1 MRSWA
6 WAAGWTV
13 IAAGALAAQPVEGT
27 WVLSDRDGRAVAQ
40 LEVDRN
46 TSGKLRLTRDGEP
59 GVWVAEDAVLTGS
72 TVYALY
78 RSQGGGAGLSGSLS
92 GQPRQ
97 DERFLGVYRLSPD
110 QKALEEL
117 VSREDGDQR
126 LLAHTRGQRA
136 VAGETPNARG
146 RPQLAAQALTP
157 PKVDVDALVGR
168 IEQHLRGEDVVRD
181 LKALEQRDVGLRLEA
196 RGMGRMGVD
205 DAQALLSG
213 SSRTRLIRQQVD
225 SSAAL
230 DLFRLGGLRNP
241 PAQRPGVRAL
251 SGLLQE
257 VVVPRRFTRVH
268 LLIGQGR
275 TPSARFSEQ
284 DQLETW
290 VLLCETRQGEVMAIK
305 AEWQTPSRASD

>member
-1 MRSWA
+1 MRWWALAASWA
-6 WAAGWTV
+6 LVATGP
-13 IAAGALAAQPVEGT
+13 LAAQPVEGT
-27 WVLSDRDGRAVAQ
+27 WVLSERDGRAVAQ

-46 TSGKLRLTRDGEP
+46 PSGKLRLTRDAAEA

-78 RSQGGGAGLSGSLS
+78 RTQGGAGLNGGLS
-92 GQPRQ
+92 GQPRL
-97 DERFLGVYRLSPD
+97 DERFLGVYRFSPD
-110 QKALEEL
+110 LKALEEL

-136 VAGETPNARG
+136 VAGEVNGARG

-157 PKVDVDALVGR
+157 PAVDVDALVGR
-168 IEQHLRGEDVVRD
+168 IDKHLRGEEVGRD
-181 LKALEQRDVGLRLEA
+181 LKALEQRDVGLVLEA

-213 SSRTRLIRQQVD
+213 SSRTRLVRQQVD

-241 PAQRPGVRAL
+241 PAARPGVRGL
-251 SGLLQE
+251 SSLLQE
-257 VVVPRRFTRVH
+257 LVVPRRFSRVH

-290 VLLCETRQGEVMAIK
+290 VLLCETRQGQVLAVK
-305 AEWQTPSRASD
+305 AEWQTPARGGD